1 MAEKEGTDSIEAKIK
16 NLDIIIIKHAA
27 LTR

>member
-1 MAEKEGTDSIEAKIK
+1 MAEKEGPDSIEAKIK
-16 NLDIIIIKHAA
+16 DLDITIIKHAA